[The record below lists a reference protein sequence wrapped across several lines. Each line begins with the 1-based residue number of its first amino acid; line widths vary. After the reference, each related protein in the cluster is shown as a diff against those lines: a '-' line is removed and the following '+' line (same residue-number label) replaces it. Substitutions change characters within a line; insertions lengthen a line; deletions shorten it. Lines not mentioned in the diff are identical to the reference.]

1 MIKMAYVYKRN
12 NRWRWRVNRTL
23 NGERKPINSTGGY
36 RLKSQ
41 AESAGEKIEEQVKHG
56 IYVEP
61 TDETFDR
68 YYEKWFKTFYKG
80 KKSVANDN
88 HYISALQ
95 KIKKYFPDK
104 KISDITR
111 YDYQDFLNQFGADH
125 APATVLKAHVYISK
139 CFKEAYHFKLIS
151 EDPTYQAVLT
161 GNKARKKK
169 EEIKFMDL
177 ADFKKLIQYA
187 YTHLDPRRVS
197 NYMILVMANT
207 GMRFEEAAG
216 LTWNCIDFDNQTIKI
231 DKAWN
236 YQKKPADFGATK
248 NRSSNRSVHVDQQ
261 TMATL
266 RKLKVINDKRQLLR
280 PDYNPKHLAFIR
292 PETGLPIT
300 NDGLN
305 TVLANICGKLDI
317 YPDSEDH
324 KHNYTSHSLRHTHAS
339 LLFYEKRD
347 IAYISKRLGHES
359 ISTTYK
365 TYVHVIKEL
374 SARNDNAIDG
384 IISDLYNQS

>member
-1 MIKMAYVYKRN
+1 
-12 NRWRWRVNRTL
+12 
-23 NGERKPINSTGGY
+23 
-36 RLKSQ
+36 
-41 AESAGEKIEEQVKHG
+41 
-56 IYVEP
+56 
-61 TDETFDR
+61 
-68 YYEKWFKTFYKG
+68 
-80 KKSVANDN
+80 
-88 HYISALQ
+88 
-95 KIKKYFPDK
+95 
-104 KISDITR
+104 
-111 YDYQDFLNQFGADH
+111 
-125 APATVLKAHVYISK
+125 
-139 CFKEAYHFKLIS
+139 
-151 EDPTYQAVLT
+151 
-161 GNKARKKK
+161 
-169 EEIKFMDL
+169 
-177 ADFKKLIQYA
+177 
-187 YTHLDPRRVS
+187 
-197 NYMILVMANT
+197 MILVMANT